1 MSGKPSLPML
11 ACLLGLLPPIALGQ
25 PPQIGCKERLPEHI
39 NSHPLTILPLL
50 SPDGRRLYL
59 DRKHHPENTGGIR
72 DPDEIW
78 YAERLP
84 NGSFSELKNL
94 GPPLNTPGSDV
105 LCALSPDGTEALV
118 FGIYRPDGTKQT
130 GFSVSRWTD
139 SGWSF
144 PTPLRIRN
152 FYNLSQH
159 YYATWSPDRRTLIL
173 ALQRLDSYGGL
184 DLYASHLDTLT
195 GTWSEP
201 ENLGPTINTSGM
213 EGSPYLAP
221 DGVTLYFFSTGH
233 RGFGGMDL
241 FMSRRLDSTWKHW
254 SPPVNLG
261 PQVNTSGDEASISL
275 TVRGDSAYIASID
288 PITRQASIYVVC
300 LADSLRPLPPPP
312 AAASVRE
319 LQLYFEFARWEL
331 PPQEQQRLREF
342 LAQLP
347 LQQVRRI
354 LVAGHTDDVGSHSY
368 NLKLSQQ
375 RAQTVAELLVR
386 SGIARERLTI
396 HAYGKERPAVPGTT
410 PEARR
415 QNRRVEVRVELLPE
429 ASQLN

>member
-1 MSGKPSLPML
+1 
-11 ACLLGLLPPIALGQ
+11 
-25 PPQIGCKERLPEHI
+25 
-39 NSHPLTILPLL
+39 
-50 SPDGRRLYL
+50 
-59 DRKHHPENTGGIR
+59 
-72 DPDEIW
+72 
-78 YAERLP
+78 
-84 NGSFSELKNL
+84 
-94 GPPLNTPGSDV
+94 
-105 LCALSPDGTEALV
+105 
-118 FGIYRPDGTKQT
+118 
-130 GFSVSRWTD
+130 
-139 SGWSF
+139 
-144 PTPLRIRN
+144 
-152 FYNLSQH
+152 
-159 YYATWSPDRRTLIL
+159 
-173 ALQRLDSYGGL
+173 
-184 DLYASHLDTLT
+184 
-195 GTWSEP
+195 
-201 ENLGPTINTSGM
+201 
-213 EGSPYLAP
+213 
-221 DGVTLYFFSTGH
+221 VTLYFFSTGH

-415 QNRRVEVRVELLPE
+415 RNRRVEVRVELLPE